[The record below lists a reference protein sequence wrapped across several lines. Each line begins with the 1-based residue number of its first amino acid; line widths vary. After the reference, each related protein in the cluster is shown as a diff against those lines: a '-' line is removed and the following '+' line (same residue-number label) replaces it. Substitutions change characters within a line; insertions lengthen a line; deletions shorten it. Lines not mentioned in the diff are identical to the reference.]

1 MCIYRPQN
9 RICTDFELADSL
21 KDEPLVNHSEIDFE
35 YDWRNEVLNIYAS
48 EGAAD
53 IPFDLDNYDTL
64 DEFIGPT
71 FCPLGLA
78 TIQFVRL
85 RCSV

>member
-1 MCIYRPQN
+1 M
-9 RICTDFELADSL
+9 S
-21 KDEPLVNHSEIDFE
+21 HSEIDFE

-64 DEFIGPT
+64 DEFIEAFEGCRT
-71 FCPLGLA
+71 ELGGG
-78 TIQFVRL
+78 
-85 RCSV
+85 RCRCACE